1 MALETRHES
10 KSIIYDLILRVDSFK
25 STFYIAQAIYH
36 KTIWIFVKREQVI
49 LVCGVTMEGAFR
61 LSFVTGSSRI
71 LNLDISKFK
80 LMISIHFLICRIKPF
95 D

>member
-1 MALETRHES
+1 MKLPV
-10 KSIIYDLILRVDSFK
+10 YDLILRVDSFK
-25 STFYIAQAIYH
+25 STFYLAEAIYH
-36 KTIWIFVKREQVI
+36 KTIWIFVKREQDI
-49 LVCGVTMEGAFR
+49 LVCDVTMGAFR

-80 LMISIHFLICRIKPF
+80 VIISIHFLICTIKPV